1 MKVYVIMGVTYPY
14 YWYMNENYDLI
25 AVMSSDEG
33 ALEYINMYKE
43 KLKEEFEYDDVIVIE
58 KNLDDVL
65 TF

>member
-1 MKVYVIMGVTYPY
+1 MKVYVIMGITYPY

-25 AVMSSDEG
+25 TVMSTDEG
-33 ALEYINMYKE
+33 AHNYVKEYKK